1 MSKFDITVLH
11 EDCDPTLANDKKLPY
26 SAYLVEYKKED
37 RIAYDISIAGSQ
49 VLLFDHYYDK
59 YKKILKPL
67 NNQQVLSIQHYGT
80 HQRKQKHPKNQ
91 RQNECI
97 LSEARP

>member
-1 MSKFDITVLH
+1 VSKFDITVLH

-59 YKKILKPL
+59 YKKDFKTFKQSAGTINPTLWNPPKKAKAPKKPK
-67 NNQQVLSIQHYGT
+67 T
-80 HQRKQKHPKNQ
+80 K
-91 RQNECI
+91 
-97 LSEARP
+97 